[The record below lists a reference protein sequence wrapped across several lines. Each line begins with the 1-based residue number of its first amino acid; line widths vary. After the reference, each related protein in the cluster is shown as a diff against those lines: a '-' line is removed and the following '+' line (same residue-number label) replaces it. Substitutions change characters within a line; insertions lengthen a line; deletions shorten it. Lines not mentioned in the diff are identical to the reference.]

1 MESVTF
7 TPYRYSKAGQVMR
20 HATPGDGYKRRA
32 DRLAEACGLR
42 WVHRARGYVGTATQC
57 DRVARLMAAGWDARV
72 ILFKDQD
79 FSVGDVA
86 SLPEP
91 WMRRRPGLWV
101 APQAPAP
108 VPDAAAE
115 TLPAVGAAVRVCSGG
130 KVRAGTVTSTGDTKD
145 GRPIIDYRDEYGC
158 ARWCWPEQ
166 ASQPAKPPRAT
177 ISQAQTAAAVAR
189 VAAVVRDAVARGG
202 AFKARAHGALLY
214 AREGEDQAAAVARLK
229 AATKRRH
236 KAPDPRNFPTY
247 SPGMST
253 AQYVAA
259 YECANYRVRHL
270 VGETPDGR
278 QQGDF
283 WAPLNTAPAALY
295 EGGALDFEPVA
306 EPVPAT
312 AATAPAPAAQAPAP
326 QLPRRPRGHYSQ
338 WLRSPCQEWRVW
350 CRLREAA
357 PMAHLAGTSGASLRR
372 ASAGLL
378 ALHELAGV
386 VDRAAPWRHL
396 VPATA
401 AAATGPPLRP

>member
-1 MESVTF
+1 MESVNF

-42 WVHRARGYVGTATQC
+42 WVHRARGYVGTSTQC

-79 FSVGDVA
+79 FSAGDVA

-101 APQAPAP
+101 PPAQP
-108 VPDAAAE
+108 TPP
-115 TLPAVGAAVRVCSGG
+115 TQTNT
-130 KVRAGTVTSTGDTKD
+130 RA
-145 GRPIIDYRDEYGC
+145 I
-158 ARWCWPEQ
+158 
-166 ASQPAKPPRAT
+166 

-270 VGETPDGR
+270 VGEAPDGR

-306 EPVPAT
+306 EQAAETTTPAAPAAARARVAEPMPAP
-312 AATAPAPAAQAPAP
+312 AATAPAPAAQAPA
-326 QLPRRPRGHYSQ
+326 QELQRRPRGHYSQ

-372 ASAGLL
+372 ATSGLM

-396 VPATA
+396 VPALP